1 MKKNVLLLCAKERER
16 ERERETYIGLM
27 CSENR

>member
-16 ERERETYIGLM
+16 ERETYIGLM